1 MNALQL
7 IDTAVL
13 VFSADAS
20 KKDIVKSMEA
30 KNMEHASIIKKNK
43 WLGYVSLT
51 SLIAS
56 NEEDLTL
63 LIEEG
68 LSKTYF
74 LPNQHLYEI
83 YPSFQRSVLSEIS
96 IIDEEGVYL
105 GSASK
110 SVLGK
115 KLLNTLTYR
124 GIGSIIVLKIFH
136 TDFVLSRISNIV
148 EENNAKI
155 VGLMIEEIDQNYHI
169 NIKLNTTEIAAILSS
184 FQRFSIEIESYHSI
198 SESEWQVE
206 KAFEIAFKHF
216 NL

>member
-7 IDTAVL
+7 IDTDVL
-13 VFSADAS
+13 AFSADAS

-96 IIDEEGVYL
+96 IIDEG
-105 GSASK
+105 
-110 SVLGK
+110 
-115 KLLNTLTYR
+115 T
-124 GIGSIIVLKIFH
+124 IVLLFNSS
-136 TDFVLSRISNIV
+136 TTSFLASGLSC
-148 EENNAKI
+148 
-155 VGLMIEEIDQNYHI
+155 L
-169 NIKLNTTEIAAILSS
+169 
-184 FQRFSIEIESYHSI
+184 
-198 SESEWQVE
+198 
-206 KAFEIAFKHF
+206 
-216 NL
+216 